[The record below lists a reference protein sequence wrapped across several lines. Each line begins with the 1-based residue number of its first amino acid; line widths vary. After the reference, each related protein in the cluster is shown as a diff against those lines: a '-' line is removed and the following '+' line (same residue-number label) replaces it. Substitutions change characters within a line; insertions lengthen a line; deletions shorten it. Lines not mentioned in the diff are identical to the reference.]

1 MTAFWIAA
9 GLLTLLVL
17 AVLCWPLLRRRQ
29 AGQASRKAINTAIYR
44 DQMVDIDRDLANGAL
59 TATDHAIARDELERR
74 VLEDVADDAPTTANA
89 PRRLPRTALV
99 LSTILPVAAVALYFV
114 LGTPAA
120 LDPAVQQ
127 NATPTAAE
135 VEKMVATLA
144 ARLEKNPDN
153 PEGWVML
160 GRSYKAMGRFDEAAR
175 AFDRAGPVVESEP
188 ELMLDIAELSAEL
201 NKGKIDG
208 KGLEL
213 LERVLKEQPDNP
225 QALVLAGTNAFFRQ
239 NYADAVRHWERLL
252 ALVPPGSQDAQNLS
266 AGIDRARSLMNSGA
280 KPTSGPFA
288 APEPTPEKPRAAA
301 PANGAT
307 AVGGRVDLA
316 PALKAKASPDDLV
329 YIFARASQGPR
340 MPLAVLR
347 ARVADLPMDF
357 KLDDSMAMSP
367 DFKLSSVA
375 ELRIEA
381 RVSKSGDA
389 IAKPGDLSGDISP
402 VKPGATGLKLVI
414 DKVLP

>member
-29 AGQASRKAINTAIYR
+29 AGHASRKAINTAIYR

-59 TATDHAIARDELERR
+59 TEADHAIARDELERR
-74 VLEDVADDAPTTANA
+74 VLEDVADDAPTTA

-99 LSTILPVAAVALYFV
+99 LTAILPVAAVALYFV

-127 NATPTAAE
+127 NAAPTAAE

-144 ARLEKNPDN
+144 ARLEQNPNN

-175 AFDRAGPVVESEP
+175 AFDRAGPVIESEP
-188 ELMLDIAELSAEL
+188 ELMLDVAELSAEL

-213 LERVLKEQPDNP
+213 LQRVLKEQPDNP

-252 ALVPPGSQDAQNLS
+252 AMVPPDSQDAQNLS

-280 KPTSGPFA
+280 KPTSGPFE
-288 APEPTPEKPRAAA
+288 APAPTPEKPRAAA

-307 AVGGRVDLA
+307 AVDGRVDLA

-329 YIFARASQGPR
+329 YIFARAAQGPR

-367 DFKLSSVA
+367 DFKLSSAA

>member
-29 AGQASRKAINTAIYR
+29 AGHASRKAINTAIYR
-44 DQMVDIDRDLANGAL
+44 DQMVDIDRDLASGAL

-74 VLEDVADDAPTTANA
+74 VLEDVADDAPTTASA

-99 LSTILPVAAVALYFV
+99 LSAILPVAAVALYFV

-120 LDPAVQQ
+120 LDPTVQK
-127 NATPTAAE
+127 NASPTAAE

-144 ARLEKNPDN
+144 AKLEQNPNN

-201 NKGKIDG
+201 NQGKIDG

-213 LERVLKEQPDNP
+213 LQRVLKEQPDNP

-252 ALVPPGSQDAQNLS
+252 AMVPPDSQDAQNLS
-266 AGIDRARSLMNSGA
+266 AGIDKARSLMNSGA
-280 KPTSGPFA
+280 KPVSGPFE
-288 APEPTPEKPRAAA
+288 APAPAPEKPQAAA
-301 PANGAT
+301 QANGAT

-329 YIFARASQGPR
+329 YIFARAAQGPR

-367 DFKLSSVA
+367 DFKLSSVT

>member
-29 AGQASRKAINTAIYR
+29 AGHASRKAINTAIYR

-59 TATDHAIARDELERR
+59 TEADHAIARDELERR
-74 VLEDVADDAPTTANA
+74 VLEDVADDAPTTA

-99 LSTILPVAAVALYFV
+99 LTAILPVAAVALYFV

-127 NATPTAAE
+127 NAAPTAAE

-144 ARLEKNPDN
+144 ARLEQNPNN

-175 AFDRAGPVVESEP
+175 AFDRAGPVIESEP
-188 ELMLDIAELSAEL
+188 ELMLDVAELSAEL

-213 LERVLKEQPDNP
+213 LQRVLKEQPDNP

-252 ALVPPGSQDAQNLS
+252 AMVPPDSQDAQNLS

-280 KPTSGPFA
+280 KPTSGPFE
-288 APEPTPEKPRAAA
+288 APAPTPEKPRAAA

-329 YIFARASQGPR
+329 YIFARAAQGPR

-367 DFKLSSVA
+367 DFKLSSAA

>member
-29 AGQASRKAINTAIYR
+29 AGHASRKAINTAIYR

-59 TATDHAIARDELERR
+59 TEADHAIARDELERR

-99 LSTILPVAAVALYFV
+99 LSAALPVAAVALYFV

-127 NATPTAAE
+127 NASPTAAE

-144 ARLEKNPDN
+144 ARLEQNPNN

-175 AFDRAGPVVESEP
+175 AFDRAGPAIESEP
-188 ELMLDIAELSAEL
+188 ELMLDVAELSAEL
-201 NKGKIDG
+201 NKGRIEG

-213 LERVLKEQPDNP
+213 LQRVLKEQPDNP

-252 ALVPPGSQDAQNLS
+252 AMVPPDSQDAQNLS

-280 KPTSGPFA
+280 KPTSGPFE
-288 APEPTPEKPRAAA
+288 APAPTPEKPRAAA

-316 PALKAKASPDDLV
+316 PALKAKATPHDLG
-329 YIFARASQGPR
+329 YIFARAAQGPR

-367 DFKLSSVA
+367 DFKLSSAA

>member
-29 AGQASRKAINTAIYR
+29 AGHASRKAINTAIYR

-59 TATDHAIARDELERR
+59 TEADHAIARDELERR

-99 LSTILPVAAVALYFV
+99 LSAALPVAAVALYFV

-144 ARLEKNPDN
+144 ARLEQNPNN

-175 AFDRAGPVVESEP
+175 AFDRAGPVIESEP
-188 ELMLDIAELSAEL
+188 ELMLDVAELSAEL

-213 LERVLKEQPDNP
+213 LQRVLKEQPDNP

-252 ALVPPGSQDAQNLS
+252 AMVPPDSQDAQNLS

-280 KPTSGPFA
+280 KPTSGPFE
-288 APEPTPEKPRAAA
+288 APAPTPEKPRAAA

-329 YIFARASQGPR
+329 YIFARAAQGPR

-367 DFKLSSVA
+367 DFKLSSAA

>member
-29 AGQASRKAINTAIYR
+29 AGHASRKAINTAIYR
-44 DQMVDIDRDLANGAL
+44 DQMVDIDRDLASGAL
-59 TATDHAIARDELERR
+59 TEADHAIARDELERR

-99 LSTILPVAAVALYFV
+99 LSAALPVAAVALYFV

-127 NATPTAAE
+127 NASPTAAE

-144 ARLEKNPDN
+144 ARLEQNPNN

-175 AFDRAGPVVESEP
+175 AFDRAGPVIESEP
-188 ELMLDIAELSAEL
+188 ELMLDVAELSAEL
-201 NKGKIDG
+201 NKGRIEG

-213 LERVLKEQPDNP
+213 LQRVLKEQPDNP

-252 ALVPPGSQDAQNLS
+252 AMVPPDSQDAQNLS
-266 AGIDRARSLMNSGA
+266 AGIDKARSLMNSGA
-280 KPTSGPFA
+280 KPTSGPFEAPA
-288 APEPTPEKPRAAA
+288 AAPEKPRAAA

-329 YIFARASQGPR
+329 YIFARAAQGPR